1 MQFLRH
7 CRLCKETGIMNN
19 DFENNNGTAP
29 GENSAGTTPP
39 TEENTTYHYAYKPA
53 GGTGQNPQP
62 GSGFDSAQGNGASAA
77 NQGAN
82 AGPYANANAGA
93 SNPQGGYNYSQ
104 GGSYYTP
111 PQQQAWQPQ
120 GEPPKKEKK
129 HRQKKAKAVKLDEN
143 GNPIPQKKNK
153 TTMIICIVI
162 AICAAI
168 AVVGLVASAT
178 SKSGSDSKETT
189 TASSSAQVKTEEQ
202 ESVPTKDNSGNYT
215 VAGVAQNNMDS
226 CVGITVYSQ
235 ASSYS
240 SFYGYGS
247 DGNSSSDGNQ
257 TKSSEGSGVLMLED
271 GGKTYIMT
279 CAHVISGGSSFT
291 VTLNDGTEYDASMV
305 AYDSQTD
312 IGVLSINATGLK
324 IATFANSDSVAVG
337 EQVVA
342 IGCPGGIEFMNS
354 VTSGYVSAIDRPVSS
369 KIGYDN
375 KCIQTDAAINPGN
388 SGGALFNMQGQVI
401 GINSSKIASTEYE
414 GMGFAVPSNT
424 AVSTANSLIKSGYV
438 EGRAKLGITYNNI
451 SSYSNASAILSA
463 LSEKGYKDANGTMVI
478 GEVSSDSDL
487 ANKDIKQYDMIVAV
501 NGTTMTDTDV
511 MTSVLSDSKPG
522 DTIKLTIARIE
533 NNQIKTFDV
542 ECKLVESKG
551 SSN

>member
-240 SFYGYGS
+240 SFYGYG
-247 DGNSSSDGNQ
+247 SDGNQ

-501 NGTTMTDTDV
+501 NGNTMTDTDV
-511 MTSVLSDSKPG
+511 MTSVLSDSRPG

>member
-29 GENSAGTTPP
+29 GENSAGATPP

-129 HRQKKAKAVKLDEN
+129 HRKKKAKAVKLDEN

-178 SKSGSDSKETT
+178 SKSCSETT
-189 TASSSAQVKTEEQ
+189 TAGSSAQVKTEEQ

-271 GGKTYIMT
+271 GGKTYVMT

>member
-29 GENSAGTTPP
+29 GENSAGATPP

-501 NGTTMTDTDV
+501 NGNTMTDTDV

-542 ECKLVESKG
+542 GCKLVESKG

>member
-1 MQFLRH
+1 
-7 CRLCKETGIMNN
+7 MNN

-77 NQGAN
+77 NQGTN
-82 AGPYANANAGA
+82 AGPYANANACA

-178 SKSGSDSKETT
+178 SKSDSGSKETT
-189 TASSSAQVKTEEQ
+189 TAGSSAQVKTEEQ

-247 DGNSSSDGNQ
+247 DSNGSSDGNQ

-388 SGGALFNMQGQVI
+388 SGGALFNMQGQVV

>member
-1 MQFLRH
+1 
-7 CRLCKETGIMNN
+7 MNN

-82 AGPYANANAGA
+82 AGPYANANAGT

-104 GGSYYTP
+104 SGSYYTP

-189 TASSSAQVKTEEQ
+189 TAGSSAQVKTEEQ

>member
-1 MQFLRH
+1 
-7 CRLCKETGIMNN
+7 MNN

-29 GENSAGTTPP
+29 GENSAGATPP

-487 ANKDIKQYDMIVAV
+487 ANKDIKQYKCAENQLLLPFDS
-501 NGTTMTDTDV
+501 
-511 MTSVLSDSKPG
+511 TSLHPTSKVL
-522 DTIKLTIARIE
+522 I
-533 NNQIKTFDV
+533 
-542 ECKLVESKG
+542 
-551 SSN
+551 

>member
-1 MQFLRH
+1 
-7 CRLCKETGIMNN
+7 MNN

-39 TEENTTYHYAYKPA
+39 TEENTTYHYAYKPS

-77 NQGAN
+77 NQGTN

-247 DGNSSSDGNQ
+247 DSNGSSDGNQ

-388 SGGALFNMQGQVI
+388 SGGALFNMQGQVV

>member
-1 MQFLRH
+1 
-7 CRLCKETGIMNN
+7 MNN

-39 TEENTTYHYAYKPA
+39 AEENTTYHYAYKPA
-53 GGTGQNPQP
+53 GGAGQNPQP

-77 NQGAN
+77 NQGTN

-178 SKSGSDSKETT
+178 SKSDPGSKETT
-189 TASSSAQVKTEEQ
+189 TAGSSAQVKTEEQ

-247 DGNSSSDGNQ
+247 DSNSSSDGNQ

-388 SGGALFNMQGQVI
+388 SGGALFNMQGQVV

>member
-1 MQFLRH
+1 
-7 CRLCKETGIMNN
+7 MNN

-129 HRQKKAKAVKLDEN
+129 HRKKKAKAVKLDEN
-143 GNPIPQKKNK
+143 GTPIPQNKNK

-189 TASSSAQVKTEEQ
+189 TAGSSAQVKTEEQ

-271 GGKTYIMT
+271 GGKTYVMT

>member
-1 MQFLRH
+1 
-7 CRLCKETGIMNN
+7 MNN

-77 NQGAN
+77 NQGTN

-178 SKSGSDSKETT
+178 SKSDSGSKETT
-189 TASSSAQVKTEEQ
+189 TAGSSAQVKTEEQ

-247 DGNSSSDGNQ
+247 DSNSSSDGNQ

>member
-1 MQFLRH
+1 
-7 CRLCKETGIMNN
+7 MNN

-104 GGSYYTP
+104 SGSYYTP

-129 HRQKKAKAVKLDEN
+129 HRQKKAKAVKFDEN

-189 TASSSAQVKTEEQ
+189 TAGSSAQVKTEEQ

-501 NGTTMTDTDV
+501 NGNTMTDTDV

>member
-1 MQFLRH
+1 
-7 CRLCKETGIMNN
+7 MNN

-77 NQGAN
+77 NQGTN

-143 GNPIPQKKNK
+143 GNPILQKKNK

-247 DGNSSSDGNQ
+247 DSNGSSDGNQ

>member
-1 MQFLRH
+1 
-7 CRLCKETGIMNN
+7 MNN

-77 NQGAN
+77 NQGTN

-178 SKSGSDSKETT
+178 SKSDSGSKETT
-189 TASSSAQVKTEEQ
+189 TAGSSAQVKTEEQ

-247 DGNSSSDGNQ
+247 DSNGSSDGNQ

-388 SGGALFNMQGQVI
+388 SGGALFNMQGQVV

>member
-29 GENSAGTTPP
+29 GENSAGATPP

-77 NQGAN
+77 NQSAN

-247 DGNSSSDGNQ
+247 DSNSSSDGNQ

-501 NGTTMTDTDV
+501 NGNTMTDTDV

>member
-1 MQFLRH
+1 
-7 CRLCKETGIMNN
+7 MNN

-120 GEPPKKEKK
+120 GEPHKKEKK

-501 NGTTMTDTDV
+501 NGNTMTDTDV

>member
-1 MQFLRH
+1 
-7 CRLCKETGIMNN
+7 MNN

-82 AGPYANANAGA
+82 AGPYANANAGT

-104 GGSYYTP
+104 SGSYYTP

-189 TASSSAQVKTEEQ
+189 TAGSSAQVKTEEQ

-501 NGTTMTDTDV
+501 NGNTMTDTDV

>member
-1 MQFLRH
+1 
-7 CRLCKETGIMNN
+7 MNN

-129 HRQKKAKAVKLDEN
+129 HRKKKAKAVKLDEN

-189 TASSSAQVKTEEQ
+189 TAGSSAQVKTEEQ

-271 GGKTYIMT
+271 GGKTYVMT

>member
-1 MQFLRH
+1 
-7 CRLCKETGIMNN
+7 MNN

-29 GENSAGTTPP
+29 GENSVGTTPHA
-39 TEENTTYHYAYKPA
+39 EENTTYHYAYKPA

-77 NQGAN
+77 NQGTN

-178 SKSGSDSKETT
+178 SRSGSGSKETT
-189 TASSSAQVKTEEQ
+189 TAGASAQVKTEEQ

-247 DGNSSSDGNQ
+247 DSNSSSDGNQ

-388 SGGALFNMQGQVI
+388 SGGALFNMQGQVV

>member
-1 MQFLRH
+1 LRQIIAA
-7 CRLCKETGIMNN
+7 CYFKETGFMNN
-19 DFENNNGTAP
+19 EFENNNG
-29 GENSAGTTPP
+29 AGQTPP

-53 GGTGQNPQP
+53 GGAAQNPQP
-62 GSGFDSAQGNGASAA
+62 GSGFDASQGNYAGQNTEANSGAYAKNGGYS
-77 NQGAN
+77 NSQGA
-82 AGPYANANAGA
+82 GSYSGA
-93 SNPQGGYNYSQ
+93 
-104 GGSYYTP
+104 GSYYTP
-111 PQQQAWQPQ
+111 PQQPQQPG

-129 HRQKKAKAVKLDEN
+129 PKKHREKKAKAVKFDEF

-153 TTMIICIVI
+153 TAVIICIVI
-162 AICAAI
+162 AVCVAL
-168 AVVGLVASAT
+168 AVIGLSVSLT
-178 SKSGSDSKETT
+178 SNQNSEKKENTT
-189 TASSSAQVKTEEQ
+189 SNSSAQITTEEQ
-202 ESVPTKDNSGNYT
+202 DSVPTKDNSGNYT
-215 VAGVAQNNMDS
+215 VAGVAANNMDS

-235 ASSYS
+235 SNSYS
-240 SFYGYGS
+240 NFYGYGS
-247 DGNSSSDGNQ
+247 SSGSDSSNGQ
-257 TKSSEGSGVLMLED
+257 TKSGEGSGVLMLED
-271 GGKTYIMT
+271 GGKTYVMT

-291 VTLNDGTEYDASMV
+291 VTLNDGSEYDAQMV

-324 IATFANSDSVAVG
+324 IAKFANSDSVAVG

-354 VTSGYVSAIDRPVSS
+354 VTSGYVSAIDRPVAS

-388 SGGALFNMQGQVI
+388 SGGALFNMQGQII

-424 AVSTANSLIKSGYV
+424 AVATANSLIKTGYV
-438 EGRAKLGITYNNI
+438 EGRAKLGITYSNI
-451 SSYSNASAILSA
+451 ENYSNADAILNA
-463 LSEKGYKDANGTMVI
+463 LAEKGYKDAKGTMVI

-487 ANKDIKQYDMIVAV
+487 ADKDIKQYDMIVAV
-501 NGTTMTDTDV
+501 NGETMNDTDV

-551 SSN
+551 TNN

>member
-1 MQFLRH
+1 
-7 CRLCKETGIMNN
+7 MNN

-29 GENSAGTTPP
+29 GENSAGATPP

-129 HRQKKAKAVKLDEN
+129 HRQKKAKAVRLDEN

-501 NGTTMTDTDV
+501 NGNTMTDTDV

>member
-1 MQFLRH
+1 
-7 CRLCKETGIMNN
+7 MNN

-39 TEENTTYHYAYKPA
+39 TEENTTYHYAYKSA

-77 NQGAN
+77 NQGTN

-178 SKSGSDSKETT
+178 SKSDSGSKETT
-189 TASSSAQVKTEEQ
+189 TAGSSAQVKTEEQ

-247 DGNSSSDGNQ
+247 DSNSSSDGNQ

>member
-1 MQFLRH
+1 
-7 CRLCKETGIMNN
+7 MNN

-93 SNPQGGYNYSQ
+93 SNPQGGYNYSH

-153 TTMIICIVI
+153 TTIIICIVI

-189 TASSSAQVKTEEQ
+189 TAGSSAQVKTEEQ

-247 DGNSSSDGNQ
+247 DSNSSSDGNQ

-501 NGTTMTDTDV
+501 NGNTMTDTDV

>member
-1 MQFLRH
+1 
-7 CRLCKETGIMNN
+7 MNN

-104 GGSYYTP
+104 SGSYYTP

-189 TASSSAQVKTEEQ
+189 TAGSSAQVKTEEQ

-501 NGTTMTDTDV
+501 NGNTMTDTDV

>member
-1 MQFLRH
+1 
-7 CRLCKETGIMNN
+7 MNN

-129 HRQKKAKAVKLDEN
+129 HRQKKTKAVKLDEN

-189 TASSSAQVKTEEQ
+189 TAGSSAQVKTEEQ

-501 NGTTMTDTDV
+501 NGNTMTDTDV

>member
-1 MQFLRH
+1 
-7 CRLCKETGIMNN
+7 MNN

-29 GENSAGTTPP
+29 GQNSAGATPP

-143 GNPIPQKKNK
+143 GNPIAQKKNK

>member
-129 HRQKKAKAVKLDEN
+129 HRKKKAKAVKLDEN

-189 TASSSAQVKTEEQ
+189 TAGSSAQVKTEEQ

>member
-129 HRQKKAKAVKLDEN
+129 HRKKKAKAVKLDEN

-189 TASSSAQVKTEEQ
+189 TAGSSAQVKTEEQ

-271 GGKTYIMT
+271 GGKTYVMT

-501 NGTTMTDTDV
+501 NGNTMTDTDV

>member
-1 MQFLRH
+1 
-7 CRLCKETGIMNN
+7 MNN

-39 TEENTTYHYAYKPA
+39 TEENTTYHYAYKSA

-189 TASSSAQVKTEEQ
+189 TAGSSAQVKTEEQ

-501 NGTTMTDTDV
+501 NGNTMTDTDV

>member
-1 MQFLRH
+1 
-7 CRLCKETGIMNN
+7 MNN
-19 DFENNNGTAP
+19 DFKNNNGTAP

-129 HRQKKAKAVKLDEN
+129 HRKKKAKAVKLDEN

-189 TASSSAQVKTEEQ
+189 TAGSSAQVKTEEQ

-271 GGKTYIMT
+271 GGKTYVMT

>member
-1 MQFLRH
+1 
-7 CRLCKETGIMNN
+7 MNN

-104 GGSYYTP
+104 SGSYYTP

>member
-1 MQFLRH
+1 MS
-7 CRLCKETGIMNN
+7 N

-189 TASSSAQVKTEEQ
+189 TAGSSAQVKTEEQ
-202 ESVPTKDNSGNYT
+202 DSVPTKDNSGNYT
-215 VAGVAQNNMDS
+215 VAGVAANNMDS

-235 ASSYS
+235 SNSYS
-240 SFYGYGS
+240 NFYGYGS
-247 DGNSSSDGNQ
+247 SSGSDSSNGQ
-257 TKSSEGSGVLMLED
+257 TKSGEGSGVLMLED

-324 IATFANSDSVAVG
+324 IAKFANSDSVAVG

-354 VTSGYVSAIDRPVSS
+354 VTSGYISAIDRPVAS

-388 SGGALFNMQGQVI
+388 SGGALFNMQGQII

-424 AVSTANSLIKSGYV
+424 AVATANSLIKTGYV
-438 EGRAKLGITYNNI
+438 EGRAKLGITYSNI
-451 SSYSNASAILSA
+451 ENYSNADAILNA
-463 LSEKGYKDANGTMVI
+463 LAEKGYKDAKGTMVI

-501 NGTTMTDTDV
+501 NGETMTDTDV

-551 SSN
+551 TNN

>member
-1 MQFLRH
+1 
-7 CRLCKETGIMNN
+7 MNN

-129 HRQKKAKAVKLDEN
+129 HRKKKAKAVKLDEN

-189 TASSSAQVKTEEQ
+189 TAGSSSQVKTEEQ

-271 GGKTYIMT
+271 GGKTYVMT

>member
-1 MQFLRH
+1 
-7 CRLCKETGIMNN
+7 MNN

-178 SKSGSDSKETT
+178 SKSGSDSKETA

-501 NGTTMTDTDV
+501 NGNTMTDTDV

>member
-189 TASSSAQVKTEEQ
+189 TAGSSAQVKTEEQ

-247 DGNSSSDGNQ
+247 DGNSSSDGNH

-501 NGTTMTDTDV
+501 NGNTMTDTDV

>member
-129 HRQKKAKAVKLDEN
+129 HHKKKAKAVKLDEN

-189 TASSSAQVKTEEQ
+189 TAGSSAQVKTEEQ

-271 GGKTYIMT
+271 GGKTYVMT

>member
-1 MQFLRH
+1 
-7 CRLCKETGIMNN
+7 MNN

-189 TASSSAQVKTEEQ
+189 TAGSSAQVKTEEQ

-240 SFYGYGS
+240 NFYGYGS

>member
-120 GEPPKKEKK
+120 GEPTKKEKK

-189 TASSSAQVKTEEQ
+189 TAGSSAQVKTEEQ

-451 SSYSNASAILSA
+451 SNYSNASAILSA

-501 NGTTMTDTDV
+501 NGNTMTDTDV